1 MHRNRKKRNIVI
13 FSLVGVLFLMV
24 AGYAA
29 FSTNLEIKGT
39 SKVTSNWD
47 IEITDVKETA
57 QNGLA
62 ENVKMYYEK
71 LEASVEANLYDKGD
85 SMEYDITIENKGTL
99 DAKLNDI
106 LTNTEN
112 SNSEAVLITFS
123 GYTKGEV
130 LKSQTSKV
138 IHVKIEYNPEYK
150 GEPTSG
156 EVDLKFDYVQDNKD
170 PENPQ
175 SYLLTYDYST
185 NGGTRAD
192 TNEEF
197 VYEGDNVSLGN
208 IAYKEGWTF
217 VGWNTN
223 KNAENGL
230 TSYEMPAGQATL
242 YAIFKKDLKVTYE
255 KGENV
260 TNIGKTNESCSI
272 YNNETSCEIT
282 LPEITVSSGY
292 LVDGWYS
299 ENTNVG
305 KPNSKYNISN
315 DINLIAKA
323 IEDTIDLDVST
334 TSTTNSITV
343 VANATSPSGIKSYEY
358 SINDGQS
365 YTKSTEKT
373 HEFKGLTNESV
384 LEGAEFLEN
393 KLSTN
398 SSELYKDEYG
408 NIRYYG
414 KNPNNYVSFNNET
427 WRIIGVVDGKIKLI
441 RNAILT
447 PVTTDKGV
455 TIGTSSGFYWNKVQ
469 QTGKNYNNWEGSTL
483 QNYLNGTYYNSI
495 GNTYQNMIE
504 ESTFYLG
511 GATGDNY
518 RTLTS
523 SGYYQAER
531 DSTQVYSGNPGSTKQ
546 KIGLMYPSDY
556 GYAAGESCQSTAL
569 NKYSSSCKNTDYLW
583 LNNGKHEWLQVPNA
597 SYNAIAA
604 NLYSDGSVF
613 GSGDSVFSIARAVR
627 PVLYLKSQ
635 IRITGGDGSINNK
648 FTLGTSGGF
657 KGTSYPVKVRVTSN
671 TDKELTSETIN
682 TPLKSL
688 PAPTFTESGVKPK
701 TVTITYPKECS
712 QSNFTCTY
720 QKDNGSSVRVTSSTK
735 EVSFDYS
742 GTLVATVSDG
752 TNTMSSSYTVT
763 VKLKAEHLSY
773 ENNKTNLPCEDA
785 QCALDELR
793 KMLK

>member
-1 MHRNRKKRNIVI
+1 
-13 FSLVGVLFLMV
+13 MV

-47 IEITDVKETA
+47 IEITDVKESA

-85 SMEYDITIENKGTL
+85 SMEYDITIENKGNI

-334 TSTTNSITV
+334 SSTTNSITV

-455 TIGTSSGFYWNKVQ
+455 TVGTSSGFYWNKVK
-469 QTGKNYNNWEGSTL
+469 QTGKNYNNWKGSTL

-511 GATGDNY
+511 GATSNNY
-518 RTLTS
+518 STLTS

-569 NKYSSSCKNTDYLW
+569 NSYSSSCKNTDYLW
-583 LNNGKHEWLQVPNA
+583 LNNSKYEWLQVPYA
-597 SYNAIAA
+597 SNGSYAA
-604 NLYSDGSVF
+604 NLNSTGYVLGAGSPVYSFVF
-613 GSGDSVFSIARAVR
+613 AVR
-627 PVLYLKSQ
+627 PVLYLESQ

-648 FTLGTSGGF
+648 FTLG
-657 KGTSYPVKVRVTSN
+657 
-671 TDKELTSETIN
+671 
-682 TPLKSL
+682 
-688 PAPTFTESGVKPK
+688 
-701 TVTITYPKECS
+701 
-712 QSNFTCTY
+712 
-720 QKDNGSSVRVTSSTK
+720 
-735 EVSFDYS
+735 
-742 GTLVATVSDG
+742 
-752 TNTMSSSYTVT
+752 
-763 VKLKAEHLSY
+763 
-773 ENNKTNLPCEDA
+773 
-785 QCALDELR
+785 
-793 KMLK
+793 